1 MIIKISIVEDDDQI
15 RKGIMKLIDGYDG
28 FNCIGSFASAEA
40 ALEGIPLQKPDV
52 ILMDINLPQMSGIEC
67 VQSLTKD
74 YPEIQ
79 IIMLT
84 IYEDSRLIFESLK
97 AGASGYLL
105 KRASPE
111 ELLQAIKD
119 VKNGGSPMS
128 SQIARKVVQY
138 FQKSTPPDDISKK
151 LTQREEEILDLLS
164 KGFRYK
170 EIAEKLFISIET
182 VHSHIHKIYEK
193 LQVRSRTEAV
203 VKYLNR

>member
-1 MIIKISIVEDDDQI
+1 MSIKISIVEDDD
-15 RKGIMKLIDGYDG
+15 RVRNGIVTLIDGTEGYR
-28 FNCIGSFASAEA
+28 CISSFASAEDG
-40 ALEGIPLQKPDV
+40 LKGLPLQIPDV
-52 ILMDINLPQMSGIEC
+52 VLMDINLPRMSGIEC
-67 VQSLTKD
+67 VRLLKKMI
-74 YPEIQ
+74 PEIQ

-84 IYEDSRLIFESLK
+84 IYEDSGLIFDSLK
-97 AGASGYLL
+97 AGANGYLL
-105 KRASPE
+105 KRAAPA
-111 ELLQAIKD
+111 ELLQAIKE
-119 VKNGGSPMS
+119 VKQGGSPMT

-138 FQKSTPPDDISKK
+138 FQKSTQSDDISKK
-151 LTQREEEILDLLS
+151 LTQREEEILNLLS

>member
-1 MIIKISIVEDDDQI
+1 MMINISIVEDDDQI
-15 RKGIMKLIDGYDG
+15 RRGIIKLLSAYEG
-28 FNCIGSFASAEA
+28 FKCISSFASAEA
-40 ALEGIPLQKPDV
+40 ALEDIPLQKPDV
-52 ILMDINLPQMSGIEC
+52 VLMDINLPKMSGIEC
-67 VQSLTKD
+67 VRSLTKD
-74 YPEIQ
+74 YPEMQ

-84 IYEDSRLIFESLK
+84 VYEDSKLIFESLK

-105 KRASPE
+105 KRASPD

-119 VKNGGSPMS
+119 VNNGGSPMS

-138 FQKSTPPDDISKK
+138 FQKSTKSDDISKK
-151 LTQREEEILDLLS
+151 LTQREEEILNLLS

>member
-1 MIIKISIVEDDDQI
+1 VSIKISIVEDDDRI
-15 RKGIMKLIDGYDG
+15 RKGIEALINGSEGYK
-28 FNCIGSFASAEA
+28 CISTFSSAEE
-40 ALEGIPLQKPDV
+40 ALRDIPKQIPDV

-67 VQSLTKD
+67 VKLIKKD

-84 IYEDSRLIFESLK
+84 VYEVSDQIFESLK

-105 KRASPE
+105 KRTSPV

-119 VKNGGSPMS
+119 VSSGGSPMS

-138 FQKSTPPDDISKK
+138 FQKENKKVDISKK
-151 LTQREEEILDLLS
+151 LTPREDEILNLLS
-164 KGFRYK
+164 RGFRYK
-170 EIAEKLFISIET
+170 EIAEKLFISNDT
-182 VHSHIHKIYEK
+182 VHTHIHKIYEK

-203 VKYLNR
+203 VKYLNK

>member
-1 MIIKISIVEDDDQI
+1 MSIKISIVEDDDRI
-15 RKGIMKLIDGYDG
+15 RKGIEALINGSEGYK
-28 FNCIGSFASAEA
+28 CISTFSSAEE
-40 ALEGIPLQKPDV
+40 ALRDIPKQIPDV

-67 VQSLTKD
+67 VKLIKKD

-84 IYEDSRLIFESLK
+84 VYEVSDQIFESLK

-105 KRASPE
+105 KRTSPV

-119 VKNGGSPMS
+119 VSSGGSPMS

-138 FQKSTPPDDISKK
+138 FQKENKKVDISKK
-151 LTQREEEILDLLS
+151 LTPREDEILNLLS
-164 KGFRYK
+164 RGFRYK
-170 EIAEKLFISIET
+170 EIAEKLFISNDT
-182 VHSHIHKIYEK
+182 VHTHIHKIYEK

-203 VKYLNR
+203 VKYLNK